1 MLMCICINCTFYK
14 KCWIKKGL
22 NKLPRVHTTTLM
34 KLNSKVNAKNKN
46 FRYNNVFLKIFLNV
60 FKKKQEY
67 EFDVIECEGFCE
79 NPGKWID

>member
-1 MLMCICINCTFYK
+1 MLMCICINCEFYK

-22 NKLPRVHTTTLM
+22 NKLPRVHTTTLI
-34 KLNSKVNAKNKN
+34 KLNNKGKN
-46 FRYNNVFLKIFLNV
+46 FISHSVFLKILLNV

-79 NPGKWID
+79 NPGQWIN